1 MVIGGEVARIIEGV
15 DCNQGN
21 DRAKSQNP
29 ACVWL
34 EAFILQLLLYCGSYY
49 GVGDFVGR
57 DVMHD

>member
-1 MVIGGEVARIIEGV
+1 MVIGGEGARIIEGV

-21 DRAKSQNP
+21 DIAKSENH

-34 EAFILQLLLYCGSYY
+34 DALIPQLLLYCGSYY

-57 DVMHD
+57 EVMHD